1 MRIGRVV
8 GTVCL
13 NRAYEALAGARYI
26 ILEVQDRFV
35 LSGQPRKTSE
45 YLVCYDHLG
54 AGQGELVAF
63 SESREACMP
72 FYPEKRMPI
81 DAYCSAILDNVTI
94 DNQATKGMG
103 GST

>member
-13 NRAYEALAGARYI
+13 NRSYDALVGGRFV

-45 YLVCYDHLG
+45 YIVCYDHLG

-94 DNQATKGMG
+94 DNNAMKGLVRD
-103 GST
+103 S